1 MAGGG
6 GDLVVHRFPQSKA
19 VDSVRWLP
27 AVSAFDRFV
36 AAAVHD
42 PDSGSSA
49 LEVHALE
56 LIQQGEES
64 DALDLLPRDSWSS
77 ASRISALRCSNVPA
91 EPLTVALSTFA
102 GSLHFL
108 FVDPVEGTIESEL
121 SPVAGERWLHSGPI
135 SAVDLQP
142 EGRECVSVGQDGRVN
157 LVSVAEGSME
167 HRRVHD
173 ARGLVSY
180 TAVRWGSSVEFATG
194 GLAFG
199 LQWWDQRKPGGPV
212 SHLKGDSFQGMASGI
227 VHSIDVHP
235 SRKHICLAG
244 GSSGAVFA
252 WDLRWQKQPV
262 LLSGAGLGQ
271 QRQSP
276 CESEVWEI
284 QYDSLIQTGFSSTPS
299 AKILPVM
306 ICSEDGVLAVLEQ
319 GKDPIELLA
328 EPCAVNAFDIDGR
341 NPSDVVCSLEWE
353 AIALLMRPRDSSAF

>member
-77 ASRISALRCSNVPA
+77 TSRISALRCSNVPA

-235 SRKHICLAG
+235 SRKHICLG
-244 GSSGAVFA
+244 IFWCGICLGSSLAEAASPAIRRRA
-252 WDLRWQKQPV
+252 WSTGTEPLRE
-262 LLSGAGLGQ
+262 
-271 QRQSP
+271 RI
-276 CESEVWEI
+276 WEI

-299 AKILPVM
+299 TKILPVM

-319 GKDPIELLA
+319 GKEPIELLA

>member
-1 MAGGG
+1 MAGAG
-6 GDLVVHRFPQSKA
+6 GDLVIHRFPQSKA
-19 VDSVRWLP
+19 VDGVRWLP

-77 ASRISALRCSNVPA
+77 ASRISSLRCSHVPA

-108 FVDPVEGTIESEL
+108 FVDPVEGSIESEL

-135 SAVDLQP
+135 SAIDLQP

-157 LVSVAEGSME
+157 LVSVGDGSVE

-194 GLAFG
+194 GLGFG
-199 LQWWDQRKPGGPV
+199 LHWWDQRKPGGPV
-212 SHLKGDSFQGMASGI
+212 SHLKGDWYEWLLHCSSF
-227 VHSIDVHP
+227 SIRCHLLP
-235 SRKHICLAG
+235 RFPLCLCCIC
-244 GSSGAVFA
+244 FCF
-252 WDLRWQKQPV
+252 K
-262 LLSGAGLGQ
+262 
-271 QRQSP
+271 
-276 CESEVWEI
+276 
-284 QYDSLIQTGFSSTPS
+284 
-299 AKILPVM
+299 
-306 ICSEDGVLAVLEQ
+306 
-319 GKDPIELLA
+319 LLA
-328 EPCAVNAFDIDGR
+328 
-341 NPSDVVCSLEWE
+341 
-353 AIALLMRPRDSSAF
+353 